1 MSISANLFHANL
13 RRLEKEKGITRSR
26 LEADINFTTGRLRL
40 YEKRSTLPTGKV
52 IDKIVD
58 YLEIETIEMFE
69 DWGEVE

>member
-1 MSISANLFHANL
+1 MSITAELFHANL
-13 RRLEKEKGITRSR
+13 RRFEKERGITRSR
-26 LEADINFTTGRLRL
+26 LEADINFTTGRLRM

-58 YLEIETIEMFE
+58 YFKIETIEMFE